1 MCNITCTYTRFFDET
16 LRANVKQSTLALTIP
31 LKIYSNEI
39 SKWTFMLFVKI
50 TKAPYKA
57 YGNKEKHRESSSL
70 PLTHLNFNLKE
81 QQRKEKFRNRS
92 LAPVGNSRELPCV
105 YTWSW

>member
-57 YGNKEKHRESSSL
+57 YGNKEKHRKYVNAYWKDEWQDGR
-70 PLTHLNFNLKE
+70 NNN
-81 QQRKEKFRNRS
+81 QR
-92 LAPVGNSRELPCV
+92 
-105 YTWSW
+105 T